1 MDERDSSTDPA
12 RFPTTQSTWIDRT
25 LAEGDAGL
33 GPLRR
38 HVMDRYRR
46 PLEAYAGALPARA
59 VAEPAELVTGFFARR
74 VAESAFF
81 TAWRASG
88 LRLRRYLMH
97 GLSLDARGVLRGER
111 REAARQRA
119 YAARE
124 ADEARERARAA
135 ADAEAVF
142 ERAWARFA
150 VAEACERV
158 RVELSAQGEA
168 AAWDAFES
176 HVLRGEAYARIAV
189 ARGASTSDK
198 VAFESALAALAVSVR
213 RVGRR
218 MRAAL
223 REVLVEEGVPD
234 DELEREV
241 RLVLARLRG

>member
-12 RFPTTQSTWIDRT
+12 WFPTTQSTWIDRT

-88 LRLRRYLMH
+88 LPLRRYLMY
-97 GLSLDARGVLRGER
+97 GLSLDARGVLRSER

-119 YAARE
+119 YAMRE
-124 ADEARERARAA
+124 AAEARDRARAA
-135 ADAEAVF
+135 ADAETAF
-142 ERAWARFA
+142 ERAWARSA

-158 RVELSAQGEA
+158 RA
-168 AAWDAFES
+168 ALRAGGDDDAWDAFES
-176 HVLRGEAYARIAV
+176 HVLRGESYAQIAATRGLPVADGDRI
-189 ARGASTSDK
+189 
-198 VAFESALAALAVSVR
+198 ESLVVSVR

-223 REVLVEEGVPD
+223 REVLAEEGVPEP
-234 DELEREV
+234 ELEREL
-241 RLVLARLRG
+241 RAVLASLRS